1 MAEQRYAPH
10 LVTCL
15 RPEGDDPGGT
25 TMPDGP
31 SDARPQPRASLRDR
45 VRGLWAGERFR
56 EILVARA
63 DIRPGHR
70 VLDLGCG
77 RGAPAFLMTGAQPA
91 AGVTGLDAF
100 RPGIAW
106 VRKHVRRNQSFREQT
121 S

>member
-15 RPEGDDPGGT
+15 RPEGDDPGVT

-31 SDARPQPRASLRDR
+31 SDARTQPHVPLRDR
-45 VRGLWAGERFR
+45 VRTLWAGGPFR
-56 EILVARA
+56 EALVRRA

-77 RGAPAFLMTGAQPA
+77 RGAPAFLMTGARPA
-91 AGVTGLDAF
+91 AGVSGLDAF

-106 VRKHVRRNQSFREQT
+106 VRRHVRRNQSFREQT